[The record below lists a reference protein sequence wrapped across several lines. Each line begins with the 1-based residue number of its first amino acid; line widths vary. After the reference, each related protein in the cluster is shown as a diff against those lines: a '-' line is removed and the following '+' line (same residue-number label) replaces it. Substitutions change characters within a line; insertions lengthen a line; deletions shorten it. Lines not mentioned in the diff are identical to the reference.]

1 MWEKLWEFQ
10 RICFYR
16 YNNNNNN
23 TLSTYNYEV
32 KKKKMMAVGSDTKDI
47 TEQLHN
53 IFNIDEIKFSNKKQF
68 QN

>member
-1 MWEKLWEFQ
+1 
-10 RICFYR
+10 
-16 YNNNNNN
+16 
-23 TLSTYNYEV
+23 
-32 KKKKMMAVGSDTKDI
+32 MAVGSVTKDI